1 MLLALPLGLGIG
13 LSLGLV
19 GGGGAVLAVPV
30 LVYVL
35 GEDVHSATTASLV
48 VVAGAALAGG
58 LARTGADRVC
68 WRAAGTFAAPAVVG
82 GIAGTAAN
90 AAVGDEVLLGL
101 FSLVMVAAAYATWQ
115 KTGDEDGLP
124 GRETGCPRPPLVRT
138 IPAGLAVGIL
148 TGFFGVGGGFVIVPT
163 LALWLHFAIR
173 RAVGTSLII
182 VSIVSGTALASH
194 VAAGNEVDWSLAAL
208 LTGATATGAVA
219 GAAWATRLP
228 QRVLA
233 RVFAV
238 TVSSIAACLLAASLF
253 LGGPPSG

>member
-1 MLLALPLGLGIG
+1 
-13 LSLGLV
+13 
-19 GGGGAVLAVPV
+19 V

-35 GEDVHSATTASLV
+35 GEDVHSATTASLL

-68 WRAAGTFAAPAVVG
+68 WRVAGAFAAPAVIG

-90 AAVGDEVLLGL
+90 AAVGGEALLGL
-101 FSLVMVAAAYATWQ
+101 FSFVMVAAAYATWH
-115 KTGDEDGLP
+115 KAGDDELP
-124 GRETGCPRPPLVRT
+124 EGETGCPRPRLTRT

-194 VAAGNEVDWSLAAL
+194 VAAGNEVDWSLAGL
-208 LTGATATGAVA
+208 LTAATATGAVA

-238 TVSSIAACLLAASLF
+238 TVSSIAACLLASSLF